1 MKEILLKIW
10 DFILSLYIF
19 FVFGVSSI
27 VSFVVVYLYPKV
39 GIIALVF
46 AVISIVVMTIS
57 ENAKN
62 RKEQ

>member
-10 DFILSLYIF
+10 DFILNLYIF

-46 AVISIVVMTIS
+46 AGIAIIRILLGEKT
-57 ENAKN
+57 KY

>member
-10 DFILSLYIF
+10 DFVLSLYVF
-19 FVFGVSSI
+19 FIFGVSSI

-46 AVISIVVMTIS
+46 AGISIVVMSIREKT
-57 ENAKN
+57 ENK
-62 RKEQ
+62 KE